1 MNILRYIFL
10 WILAF
15 LFTSAIDAVW
25 HLVIFRKS
33 YSEGMKP
40 LARMTGERIV
50 LKPVPGLLAQILVVT
65 CIVVLILYGMQKGQ
79 LWEAALIGALC
90 GILAIT
96 VYGFTNYAIL
106 KNWNM
111 TLTILEVVWGPILG
125 GLSGIFVFW
134 MKSLLF
140 KQ

>member
-25 HLVIFRKS
+25 HLVIFRKP

-40 LARMTGERIV
+40 LARMTWDKMV

-65 CIVVLILYGMQKGQ
+65 CIVVLVLYGMQKGL

-96 VYGFTNYAIL
+96 VYGFTNYALL

-134 MKSLLF
+134 MKFLIL
-140 KQ
+140 K